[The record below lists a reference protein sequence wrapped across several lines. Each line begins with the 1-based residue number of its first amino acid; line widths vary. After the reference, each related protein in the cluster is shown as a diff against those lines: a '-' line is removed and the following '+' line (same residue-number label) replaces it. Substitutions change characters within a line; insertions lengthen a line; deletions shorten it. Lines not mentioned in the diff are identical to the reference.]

1 MKEPY
6 LYLSLIPGVDH
17 YPHVAYL
24 WVVMALLLVVAYLA
38 TRHLQL
44 VPNGGQGMMELIVD
58 GLLGFM
64 ERVMG
69 HHARQ
74 HLAIIG
80 GIALLIV
87 TSNLLGII
95 PGLFSPTVN
104 INVTAACAITIF
116 LYYHSIGFRRHGL
129 AYLKQFMGPV
139 WWLAPL
145 MLPIELISHF
155 IRPFTLALR
164 LFANMRGHEIVLI
177 IITLLVPVIAPLVIV
192 IQGIFVSFIQ
202 GFVFILLSMIYIAA
216 AEEEHH

>member
-1 MKEPY
+1 MKEPL
-6 LYLSLIPGVDH
+6 LYLAIPGLSA
-17 YPHVAYL
+17 YPHLTYM
-24 WVVMALLLVVAYLA
+24 WVTMVLLLGIGYLT
-38 TRHLQL
+38 TRQLQL
-44 VPNGGQGMMELIVD
+44 VPGAGQSLMELVVE

-87 TSNLLGII
+87 TANLLGII

-104 INVTAACAITIF
+104 INITAGCAITVF
-116 LYYHSIGFRRHGL
+116 VYYHVIGFRRHGVS
-129 AYLKQFMGPV
+129 YIKQFTGPV

-155 IRPFTLALR
+155 IRPFTLSLR
-164 LFANMRGHEIVLI
+164 LFANMRGHEIVLL
-177 IITLLVPVIAPLVIV
+177 IITLLVPVIAPLIIV
-192 IQGIFVSFIQ
+192 FQGIFVSFIQ
-202 GFVFILLSMIYIAA
+202 GFVFMLLSMIYIAG

>member
-1 MKEPY
+1 MKEPL
-6 LYLSLIPGVDH
+6 LYLTIPGLDM
-17 YPHVAYL
+17 YPHVTYM
-24 WVVMALLLVVAYLA
+24 WVVMLLLLVIAYLA

-44 VPNGGQGMMELIVD
+44 IPGPAQSIMEFIIE
-58 GLLGFM
+58 GTLGFM

-74 HLAIIG
+74 HLPIIG
-80 GIALLIV
+80 GIALFII

-104 INVTAACAITIF
+104 INITAACAITIF
-116 LYYHSIGFRRHGL
+116 LYYQYVGVRRHGV
-129 AYLKQFMGPV
+129 AYIKQFTGPV

-145 MLPIELISHF
+145 MLPIELISHV

-177 IITLLVPVIAPLVIV
+177 IITLLVPVVAPLVIV
-192 IQGIFVSFIQ
+192 FQGIFVSFIQ
-202 GFVFILLSMIYIAA
+202 GFVFILLSMIYIAG

>member
-1 MKEPY
+1 MKEPF
-6 LYLSLIPGVDH
+6 LYLTVPGLDA
-17 YPHVAYL
+17 YPHVTYM
-24 WVVMALLLVVAYLA
+24 WVVMVLLLALVYLA

-44 VPNGGQGMMELIVD
+44 IPGPGQSLMELILE

-69 HHARQ
+69 PHAKQ
-74 HLAIIG
+74 HLPVIG
-80 GIALLIV
+80 GIALFII

-104 INVTAACAITIF
+104 INITAACAITIF
-116 LYYHSIGFRRHGL
+116 LYYQYIGVRHHRV
-129 AYLKQFMGPV
+129 AYIKQFTGPV

-145 MLPIELISHF
+145 MLPIELISHV

-192 IQGIFVSFIQ
+192 FQGIFVSFIQ
-202 GFVFILLSMIYIAA
+202 GFVFILLSMIYIAG

>member
-6 LYLSLIPGVDH
+6 LYLSKIPGVEQ
-17 YPHVAYL
+17 YPHLAYL
-24 WVVMALLLVVAYLA
+24 WVVMALLVAVAFLT
-38 TRHLQL
+38 TRRLQVL
-44 VPNGGQGMMELIVD
+44 PGPGQGMMELIVE

-69 HHARQ
+69 HHAKQ
-74 HLAIIG
+74 HLPIIG

-87 TSNLLGII
+87 TSNLIGII

-104 INVTAACAITIF
+104 INVTAGCAITIF
-116 LYYHSIGFRRHGL
+116 LYYQYIGFRRNGL
-129 AYLKQFMGPV
+129 AYLKHFTGPV

-192 IQGIFVSFIQ
+192 LQGIFVSFIQ
-202 GFVFILLSMIYIAA
+202 GFVFILLSMIYIAG